1 MVLFF
6 YLFIFNIYPHFMFQ
20 ISFGAEP
27 RSEPLEDSNDE
38 DDDDLDMLSFVPDM
52 RDGTEEFADHPIA
65 LHPSNRD
72 FR

>member
-1 MVLFF
+1 
-6 YLFIFNIYPHFMFQ
+6 MFQ

-38 DDDDLDMLSFVPDM
+38 DDDDLDLFNLVPDM
-52 RDGTEEFADHPIA
+52 RDGTEEFADHPIT

-72 FR
+72 FKSQDC